1 MHDSTLSKP
10 SLMLG
15 LLSNFC
21 TWIGMKYAQCPRLP
35 LPLQSVV
42 KLLLFTATLSLTVF
56 HILLSNSTAILS
68 PNDVLPIIFPH
79 IGGLRRQMPSLT
91 ALVSQLGTVFTYTR
105 LPRCSKLYSVLCIVM
120 HFNNDKNGS
129 STALLPYLT
138 AQWSY
143 DLLSLAFLQ

>member
-1 MHDSTLSKP
+1 MSNNNDLFLMHDSTTSKP

-68 PNDVLPIIFPH
+68 PNDVLPIIFPV
-79 IGGLRRQMPSLT
+79 IGGLRRQMPCLT
-91 ALVSQLGTVFTYTR
+91 ALVSQLGTVVTYTR

-120 HFNNDKNGS
+120 
-129 STALLPYLT
+129 LLT
-138 AQWSY
+138 VT
-143 DLLSLAFLQ
+143 DLVPL